1 MFLRPASRKMI
12 ALTLAATI
20 AILSSSCGTILYPER
35 RGQPHGGPL
44 DPGVV
49 ILDALGL
56 LFFVI
61 PGVVAFVIDFGNGTI
76 YLPPPGYSTV
86 SHKAVR
92 RSDLVPVRLSSSDLT
107 REKIEQVV
115 SERVGKPVTLEP
127 GRFRAEELETLDQ
140 FDDRVDRAAEAASDA
155 RPTAIRFK

>member
-1 MFLRPASRKMI
+1 MFLRPFSRKVI

-20 AILSSSCGTILYPER
+20 ALLSSSCGTLLYPER
-35 RGQPHGGPL
+35 RGQPPGGPL

-76 YLPPPGYSTV
+76 YLPPPDYPTV
-86 SHKAVR
+86 SHKTLR
-92 RSDLVPVRLSSSDLT
+92 RSDLVPVRLSSTDLT
-107 REKIEQVV
+107 REKIEEVV

-127 GRFRAEELETLDQ
+127 GRFRAEELDSLDQ
-140 FDDRVDRAAEAASDA
+140 FDDRVERAADAGSDT
-155 RPTAIRFK
+155 RPTAIRFH

>member
-1 MFLRPASRKMI
+1 MFLRPFSRKLI

-20 AILSSSCGTILYPER
+20 ALLSSSCGTLLYPER
-35 RGQPHGGPL
+35 RGQPRGGPL

-76 YLPPPGYSTV
+76 YLPPPDYPTV
-86 SHKAVR
+86 SHKMLR
-92 RSDLVPVRLSSSDLT
+92 RSDLVPVHLGKTDRN

-115 SERVGKPVTLEP
+115 SQRIGRPVTLEP
-127 GRFRAEELETLDQ
+127 GHFRAEELDNLDQ
-140 FDDRVDRAAEAASDA
+140 FDDHVERVAEADPEV
-155 RPTAIRFK
+155 RPTAIRFQ

>member
-1 MFLRPASRKMI
+1 MTVRPLAHKLI
-12 ALTLAATI
+12 VLTLLASMALFST
-20 AILSSSCGTILYPER
+20 SCGTLLYPER
-35 RGQPHGGPL
+35 RGQPRGGPL

-76 YLPPPGYSTV
+76 YLPPPVYPTV
-86 SHKAVR
+86 SHKTVR
-92 RSDLVPVRLSSSDLT
+92 RSELVPVKLGREGMT

-115 SERVGKPVTLEP
+115 SERVGQPVTLEP
-127 GRFRAEELETLDQ
+127 GRFHAGELDTLDE
-140 FDDRVDRAAEAASDA
+140 FDDRVERTLDSSTES
-155 RPTAIRFK
+155 RPTAIRFQ